1 MVYRV
6 GGACFTYTEFARVL
20 HEMLEDRKFAISS
33 GCAESYR
40 SEGRRV
46 ASNVALKNSGETETM
61 KLRAQATLL
70 EDSSRYLI
78 ALPSLQ
84 AAKVELH
91 LIEKLLTAVMQ
102 KVTDDIPYAFHA
114 CQKNENT
121 LGLQWRGFIETLT
134 YQTVSADTLS
144 ELFAR
149 GLPRPDYTDVADRS
163 QFLEKF
169 NTSRYASL
177 APSDLDDLYGCALA
191 DLQESPLLLDYKN
204 ALTLGSQNAP
214 ILGIGNDSPRI
225 LQPVAE
231 IAGRS
236 CNAQGDSER

>member
-61 KLRAQATLL
+61 KLRATATLL
-70 EDSSRYLI
+70 EDSSRHLI
-78 ALPSLQ
+78 ALPSLH

-91 LIEKLLTAVMQ
+91 LIENLLTRVMQ
-102 KVTDDIPYAFHA
+102 KVDDDIPYAFHA

-121 LGLQWRGFIETLT
+121 LNLLWRGFVETLT
-134 YQTVSADTLS
+134 YRSISADTLS
-144 ELFAR
+144 ELMAR
-149 GLPRPDYTDVADRS
+149 GLDTPDYNDLKNRA

-169 NTSRYASL
+169 NTSRYVSL

-191 DLQESPLLLDYKN
+191 DLQDSPALLEYKN
-204 ALTLGSQNAP
+204 ALTLGSTNAP
-214 ILGIGNDSPRI
+214 VLGIGNDSTRI
-225 LQPVAE
+225 LQPIAE

-236 CNAQGDSER
+236 NNA